1 MMNRTLPVGVPPLP
15 LTVAVKETVL
25 PPGPGLADE
34 SRAVVVRDG
43 ASQSFFINGAKD
55 AGSGAGTRLDP
66 KPLGIGNQT
75 QYLDPKY
82 VKEKR
87 SWDGWLDEARVMN
100 VAKDANWIK
109 LEYESQK
116 EGSKFLSFGTTQT
129 R

>member
-1 MMNRTLPVGVPPLP
+1 
-15 LTVAVKETVL
+15 
-25 PPGPGLADE
+25 
-34 SRAVVVRDG
+34 VR
-43 ASQSFFINGAKD
+43 D
-55 AGSGAGTRLDP
+55 AGSGAGTRADS

-87 SWDGWLDEARVMN
+87 SWDGLLDEARVLS

-109 LEYESQK
+109 LDYESQK
-116 EGSKFLSFGTTQT
+116 EGSKFLSFGATMT